1 LFEFFIRQA
10 AATAQ
15 AQFFVGQQKKKEFQ
29 PVGLMIMGLEGWWN
43 SKTPMSIMPQLL
55 STSTASFF
63 LCLLLAAECACAL
76 HASLL

>member
-10 AATAQ
+10 AATAH
-15 AQFFVGQQKKKEFQ
+15 AQFFGGQQKKKKFQ
-29 PVGLMIMGLEGWWN
+29 PVDLMIMGLEGN

-63 LCLLLAAECACAL
+63 LCLLLAAESACAL

>member
-15 AQFFVGQQKKKEFQ
+15 AQFFGGQQKKKEFQ

-43 SKTPMSIMPQLL
+43 SKTPMSIMPQSL

-63 LCLLLAAECACAL
+63 LCLLLAAESACAL